1 MWWEAYIRKQTKNF
15 IAPESVVKGLTK
27 RWAFF
32 DKSFRLDKKTITDEK
47 FLVWAKSFDKKS
59 HTEQVKKNMLPFET
73 LIFEVGSEILKNV
86 SNYLSASPDKAV
98 QKIKDEIAVVAKDI
112 EKGGDLTKL
121 KKLKQQLEKINKAGG
136 LKQLVPSEGLVFIY
150 GGKTYKIT
158 GLFGPVNQILG
169 TLKFG

>member
-1 MWWEAYIRKQTKNF
+1 M
-15 IAPESVVKGLTK
+15 
-27 RWAFF
+27 
-32 DKSFRLDKKTITDEK
+32 KSFQLG
-47 FLVWAKSFDKKS
+47 LN
-59 HTEQVKKNMLPFET
+59 H
-73 LIFEVGSEILKNV
+73 LIR
-86 SNYLSASPDKAV
+86 
-98 QKIKDEIAVVAKDI
+98 AVVAKDI